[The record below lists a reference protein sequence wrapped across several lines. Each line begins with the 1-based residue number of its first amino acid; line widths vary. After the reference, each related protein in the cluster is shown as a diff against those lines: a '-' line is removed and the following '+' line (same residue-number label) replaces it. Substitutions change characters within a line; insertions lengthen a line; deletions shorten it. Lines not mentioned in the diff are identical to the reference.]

1 MFHLV
6 ANHEGRTYQLE
17 ELNELERLFYS
28 QKELI
33 DFFKIFEKDLLR
45 TKQVKKADPKA
56 NRNYFG
62 AIRELFDFV
71 QCYRQLAENDLLDYP
86 LRMRKFDRPD
96 FVVVEDDRQY
106 GLEATTASEQMYEQW
121 LAQNIGK
128 PWKRSYLSSPPAAQ
142 TPETYAVEL
151 ILYAI
156 ERKSRR
162 TLYYQSNSGCHI
174 QSLLMRLK
182 CYGLPDLT
190 LLTAML
196 REALTDFK
204 PALDFRRIYI
214 VTHSRRLIYIRN
226 DDDGMKSLTL
236 L

>member
-6 ANHEGRTYQLE
+6 ANHDGRVYQLE
-17 ELNELERLFYS
+17 ELTGLERLFYS
-28 QKELI
+28 RKEWLE
-33 DFFKIFEKDLLR
+33 FSKIFERDLIR
-45 TKQVKKADPKA
+45 TRQIKKADPKS
-56 NRNYFG
+56 NRQYFG
-62 AIRELFDFV
+62 NIRELFDFS
-71 QCYRQLAENDLLDYP
+71 QCYELLAQNDLIDYP
-86 LRMRKFDRPD
+86 LRIRKFDRPD

-106 GLEATTASEQMYEQW
+106 GLEATTASEQTYEQW
-121 LAQNIGK
+121 LAQNMGR
-128 PWKRSYLSSPPAAQ
+128 PWKRSYVSAPTTSHSPEA
-142 TPETYAVEL
+142 YAVEL

-174 QSLLMRLK
+174 QNLLMRLK
-182 CYGLPDLT
+182 CYGLPDLS

-196 REALTDFK
+196 REALADFT

-214 VTHSRRLIYIRN
+214 VTHSKRLIYIRN
-226 DDDGMKSLTL
+226 DEEGMKSLTL